1 MDLKLKKSLL
11 SSGFSWWVIFWLVV
25 STNLKNTLQTWSF
38 PQVGVKIKHDRNH
51 HLVLLG
57 HQYLTLLDLFWP
69 YFCCPTT
76 ILLPKVVVIHATCTP
91 QVWSGS
97 NEKDMNVT
105 IFWRGI
111 EQNSLKDGQQFCN
124 LCGSP
129 DMFGWNCQFFRIRL
143 GLGDGCS
150 WYETKYQSN
159 CLDKIRPKFIIVSTL
174 QNKLD
179 ISFSKSFREGLRSKS
194 LENRCHVFFSPL
206 CSIVCR
212 APSLAQSAGKRQA
225 AYSSSSFSSLML
237 K

>member
-1 MDLKLKKSLL
+1 MVVMLNTHCFNGGWNPRVYVDYMSTREILYTRSQHANPFLQGMCFFLGGLWIWSKNIFTIQWFLL
-11 SSGFSWWVIFWLVV
+11 CVIFWLAV
-25 STNLKNTLQTWSF
+25 STNLKNPRQTWSF
-38 PQVGVKIKHDRNH
+38 PQVGVKIKNDWNH
-51 HLVLLG
+51 HLVLLR

-111 EQNSLKDGQQFCN
+111 EQNSLKDGQQICN
-124 LCGSP
+124 LRGSP
-129 DMFGWNCQFFRIRL
+129 HMIGWNCQFPYISWGHFFFRIRL

-159 CLDKIRPKFIIVSTL
+159 CLDKIRPKFILYQHCIT
-174 QNKLD
+174 NWT
-179 ISFSKSFREGLRSKS
+179 
-194 LENRCHVFFSPL
+194 
-206 CSIVCR
+206 
-212 APSLAQSAGKRQA
+212 
-225 AYSSSSFSSLML
+225 
-237 K
+237 